1 MVKKVNENSEVLSD
15 EHLFKKCI
23 NVALLGRPSAGKS
36 TFLNTVLGAYLSIVA
51 STPQTTRRAIR
62 GIYTDERG
70 QIVFTDTPGVS
81 DFDKRSKEISR
92 LALKRL
98 KSAEAILYIIDAHD
112 DEGKEANRLN
122 EILIDIK
129 DKPIFV
135 LINKCDTAPREKI
148 DKRKETVKKAL
159 GNVKVFEISALK
171 DEGIDEVLIE
181 LFKIAE
187 VREMEFGEDV
197 WTDESLEYR
206 VSEIIRGAAVTLLK
220 HELPHVIEVA
230 LEDMEYH
237 GGVVWIRARLIV
249 ERESQ
254 KGIVIGKGGVM
265 IKSIK
270 NNALLKLKDVFPN
283 VKKVDIDLRVAT
295 H

>member
-1 MVKKVNENSEVLSD
+1 MTITNSDLKVLDN

-23 NVALLGRPSAGKS
+23 NVALIGRPSAGKS
-36 TFLNTVLGAYLSIVA
+36 TFLNTVLGTYLSVVA

-98 KSAEAILYIIDAHD
+98 KSSEAILYMIDAYD
-112 DEGKEANRLN
+112 EEGKESRRIN
-122 EILIDIK
+122 EILSEIK
-129 DKPIFV
+129 NKPIIA

-148 DKRKETVKKAL
+148 DKRKEQVKSAL
-159 GNVKVFEISALK
+159 GNISVFEISALK

-181 LFKIAE
+181 LFKLAE
-187 VREMEFGEDV
+187 SREAEYDEDV
-197 WTDESLEYR
+197 WTDESLEDR
-206 VSEIIRGAAVTLLK
+206 VSEIIRGAAVVLLK
-220 HELPHVIEVA
+220 HELPHVVDVL

-237 GGVVWIRARLIV
+237 NGIVWIRAFITV

-254 KGIVIGKGGVM
+254 KGIVIGKNGKM
-265 IKSIK
+265 IREIK
-270 NNALLKLKDVFPN
+270 NSALSKLHSVFPD
-283 VKKVDIDLRVAT
+283 VKKVDLDLRVQV